1 MPFGE
6 IGPSEYLTRR
16 KKGRNPLFIDTRN
29 DLEASIVTLPDTD
42 ALIPHLDILMAN
54 LPKERDI
61 VFYCRTG
68 ERSAMAAF
76 ALAQNGFD
84 ESM

>member
-1 MPFGE
+1 
-6 IGPSEYLTRR
+6 
-16 KKGRNPLFIDTRN
+16 DV
-29 DLEASIVTLPDTD
+29 EASIVTLPNTD

-68 ERSAMAAF
+68 GRSAMAAF

-84 ESM
+84 EAMLYNLAGGIHAWHVEIDESVPKY